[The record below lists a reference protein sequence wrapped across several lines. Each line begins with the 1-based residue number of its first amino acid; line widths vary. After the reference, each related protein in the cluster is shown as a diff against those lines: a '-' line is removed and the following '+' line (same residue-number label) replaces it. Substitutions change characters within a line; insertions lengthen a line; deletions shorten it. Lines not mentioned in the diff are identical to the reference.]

1 MMRPGRLSAIIL
13 LVMIACTLVH
23 VLAPLEGFRW
33 GARLALVLYIA
44 AEWPRIA
51 INAKVMVGLALVL
64 TAWAAASGT
73 GDPVQ
78 VVAASLDTGAFFA
91 TFFANQFFLREAA
104 RTSKLVSRCSAFFVH
119 QRPGRRYALLTLG
132 GYLFG
137 IILNIGVLSL
147 LGIMIKQRNSLA
159 NAGGHEQIH
168 QIRERRMILALLRGF
183 SITPLASPLSISL
196 AVLLTALPDL
206 HWSSMLP
213 LGMAT
218 GAIILCLGWI
228 QDRITAPLHLV
239 HLVPPYEPGR
249 DVAALGGITALVL
262 LVFFAAMGIEMTLGI
277 PLSRA
282 MLVSTPLVGL
292 GWLARQYMDW
302 GVKKGSRLVG
312 RRVVRKAAETFPN
325 YRTEIAILSSAGFIG
340 TLFSAMVPPEILG
353 NIITSPFLPPVA
365 LPFLA
370 MLAVVVP
377 ALAGINPIVSVTIIA
392 SALHSAARLPIAA
405 ETLAL
410 ALITGWSMSINS
422 STLTASA
429 MLLGE
434 LVGKP
439 AKTIVLGWN
448 GWFTLAC
455 FVVLGI
461 WLTGLTV
468 FMSVS
473 H

>member
-1 MMRPGRLSAIIL
+1 MTLRRSRLSALIL
-13 LVMIACTLVH
+13 LGMIACVLVY
-23 VLAPLEGFRW
+23 VLVPWEALRW
-33 GARLALVLYIA
+33 VSRLLLIGYIA
-44 AEWPRIA
+44 AEWSRIA
-51 INAKVMVGLALVL
+51 NNARVMVGLAALL
-64 TAWAAASGT
+64 TVWAAVAGI
-73 GDPVQ
+73 GDTTK
-78 VVAASLDTGAFFA
+78 VVASSLDTGAFFA

-104 RTSKLVSRCSAFFVH
+104 RTSKLVSRCSAFFVN

-159 NAGGHEQIH
+159 SAGGNAQIRD
-168 QIRERRMILALLRGF
+168 IRERRMVLALLRGF

-196 AVLLTALPDL
+196 AVLLTALPEL

-213 LGMAT
+213 LGIAT
-218 GAIILCLGWI
+218 GIIILGLGWLE
-228 QDRITAPLHLV
+228 DKLTAPTHLA
-239 HLVPPYEPGR
+239 HLVPPHEPTR
-249 DVAALGGITALVL
+249 DVAALLGVTGLVL
-262 LVFFAAMGIEMTLGI
+262 LVFFTAMAFEVVLGV

-292 GWLARQYMDW
+292 VWLGRQYVDW
-302 GVKKGSRLVG
+302 GTKRGSLLVG

-340 TLFSAMVPPEILG
+340 TLFSALVPPEVLG
-353 NIITSPFLPPVA
+353 NIITAPFLPPVV
-365 LPFLA
+365 LPALA
-370 MLAVVVP
+370 MFAVVVP
-377 ALAGINPIVSVTIIA
+377 ALAGINPIVSVTILA
-392 SALHSAARLPIAA
+392 SALHSAPHLPIAT
-405 ETLAL
+405 ESLAL
-410 ALITGWSMSINS
+410 GLIAGWSMSINS

-455 FVVLGI
+455 FVAQGG
-461 WLTGLTV
+461 WLTALTLA
-468 FMSVS
+468 MR
-473 H
+473 

>member
-1 MMRPGRLSAIIL
+1 MSRNRLSAIVL
-13 LVMIACTLVH
+13 LAMIACVLVG
-23 VLAPLEGFRW
+23 VVAPWEGLRW

-44 AEWPRIA
+44 VEWSRMARNGQIM
-51 INAKVMVGLALVL
+51 IGLALAM
-64 TAWAAASGT
+64 TAWAALAGV
-73 GDPVQ
+73 GNPVK
-78 VVAASLDTGAFFA
+78 VVSASLDTGAFFA

-119 QRPGRRYALLTLG
+119 QKPGRRYALLTLG

-159 NAGGHEQIH
+159 NAGGNEI
-168 QIRERRMILALLRGF
+168 IRDVREKRMILALLRGF
-183 SITPLASPLSISL
+183 SVTPLASPLSISL

-206 HWSSMLP
+206 HWTSILP
-213 LGMAT
+213 LGLAT
-218 GAIILCLGWI
+218 GVIVLTLGWI
-228 QDRITAPLHLV
+228 QDKITAPLHLV

-262 LVFFAAMGIEMTLGI
+262 LVFFAALGLELTLGI
-277 PLSRA
+277 PLSQA
-282 MLVSTPLVGL
+282 MLISTPLVGL
-292 GWLARQYMDW
+292 GWLGRQYMDW
-302 GVKKGSRLVG
+302 GVKRGVPLVG

-340 TLFSAMVPPEILG
+340 TLFATLVPPEILA
-353 NIITSPFLPPVA
+353 NAITSSFLPPVI
-365 LPFLA
+365 LPVLA
-370 MLAVVVP
+370 MLAVVLP
-377 ALAGINPIVSVTIIA
+377 AQAGINPIVSVTIIA
-392 SALHSAARLPIAA
+392 SGLHSATHLPIAS
-405 ETLAL
+405 EVLAL
-410 ALITGWSMSINS
+410 GLIAGWSMSINS

-434 LVGKP
+434 MAGKP

-455 FVVLGI
+455 FIALSL
-461 WLTGLTV
+461 WLTGLTYALK
-468 FMSVS
+468 
-473 H
+473 